1 MSMIYSP
8 VKIVMLY
15 GVALET
21 IIFICIVYIPGVNT
35 WFGARPVDILNLG
48 YYLL

>member
-8 VKIVMLY
+8 VNVVMLY
-15 GVALET
+15 GVLLET
-21 IIFICIVYIPGVNT
+21 IIFLCIVYIPGVNT

-48 YYLL
+48 Y